1 MAKQGKSEGVK
12 TYVIPDNFI
21 EGGRIVNGMFKTRNF
36 IEAVILGG
44 LAALIALA
52 LPIQQLNTRISV
64 VVAFAAP
71 WLFICI
77 IGVNDDSFISFVRNV
92 IRWNRNKKMILY
104 DTTPRPREAS
114 PLDMMMSDV
123 PVRDQLISKV
133 EEIGERRKE
142 SVREYMANAEYE
154 FEADE
159 ELKNLKSPRQRQEE
173 KMEQLAR
180 QNQAKAKKKEEIID
194 IQESDIVPQEEEAF
208 AIDIDT
214 NLMINEDELY

>member
-1 MAKQGKSEGVK
+1 
-12 TYVIPDNFI
+12 
-21 EGGRIVNGMFKTRNF
+21 
-36 IEAVILGG
+36 
-44 LAALIALA
+44 
-52 LPIQQLNTRISV
+52 
-64 VVAFAAP
+64 
-71 WLFICI
+71 
-77 IGVNDDSFISFVRNV
+77 
-92 IRWNRNKKMILY
+92 
-104 DTTPRPREAS
+104 
-114 PLDMMMSDV
+114 
-123 PVRDQLISKV
+123 
-133 EEIGERRKE
+133 
-142 SVREYMANAEYE
+142 MANAEYE